1 MNDMNFSVNLNPAY
15 GQYELYVAA
24 KHGDNFRGMAL
35 GPIVFTNTEPGTYTE
50 PLMRMEPSE
59 AQRLMD
65 ALWKAGLR
73 PANGEGSVGQ
83 IGAMQKHLDDMRAIA
98 AKSLGVTL

>member
-1 MNDMNFSVNLNPAY
+1 MNDLNFSVNLNPAY
-15 GQYELYVAA
+15 GQYELYVVV
-24 KHGDNFRGMAL
+24 KNGEFRGMAL

-50 PLMRMEPSE
+50 PLMRMEPTE

-65 ALWKAGLR
+65 ALWNAGLR
-73 PANGEGSVGQ
+73 PANGEGSIGQ
-83 IGAMQKHLDDMRAIA
+83 IGAMQKHMDDMRAIA